1 MRLRIK
7 DGRWF
12 ETTKAVR
19 INDKLWYTQ
28 RGHWIYHRL
37 AEPDIIEES
46 EAVSVML
53 ADGNWFEDHEGY
65 ELLPEHVKEQL
76 HAHLNS
82 EFAAED
88 EV

>member
-12 ETTKAVR
+12 ETTKAIR

-28 RGHWIYHRL
+28 RGNWLYHRL
-37 AEPDIIEES
+37 AEPDLIEEA
-46 EAVSVML
+46 EAVTVML
-53 ADGNWFEDHEGY
+53 ADGNWFEDHEGFA
-65 ELLPEHVKEQL
+65 LLPDHVKDQL
-76 HAHLNS
+76 HSHLN
-82 EFAAED
+82 EDFTPED

>member
-19 INDKLWYTQ
+19 INDRLWYTQ
-28 RGHWIYHRL
+28 RGNWIFHRL
-37 AEPDIIEES
+37 AEPDVIS
-46 EAVSVML
+46 EAEAVEVML
-53 ADGNWFEDHEGY
+53 ADGNWFEDHEGFKN
-65 ELLPEHVKEQL
+65 LPDHVKDKLQ
-76 HAHLNS
+76 AHLNQ
-82 EFAAED
+82 EYPPDD